1 MKRRIEAVL
10 LAAAVCI
17 GLLAGCGG
25 GSKELAVYELGEDQV
40 VSLESIMDE
49 GEALLTSIDEPTDA
63 ALEAGLAEYTYHY
76 REIEDPALL
85 AAAYIDV
92 LKEAEQGFTMIDEGN
107 HRFAEGNEPSLET
120 LTGEIRLAK
129 ASATEGKL
137 FKVIVAWSEFA
148 MAIQISQPD
157 GKILPPPEPEV
168 SEEEESR
175 PTALSEQMDFFNS
188 LEPRNIGLE
197 GDDMADYTIYPKQGW
212 VLVDSFSCRELD
224 VYLEDALSGINV
236 HMGTYYLSS
245 DLQRLYQKTES
256 GEIVQIS
263 LS

>member
-1 MKRRIEAVL
+1 MKRRIGAFL
-10 LAAAVCI
+10 LAAVICA
-17 GLLAGCGG
+17 GLLSGCKK
-25 GSKELAVYELGEDQV
+25 KEQAAAVYELGDDQV
-40 VSLESIMDE
+40 VSLDSIIDE

-92 LKEAEQGFTMIDEGN
+92 LKDAEQGFTMVDEGN
-107 HRFAEGNEPSLET
+107 HRFAEGQEPDLET
-120 LTGEIRLAK
+120 LIGEIRLAK

-148 MAIQISQPD
+148 IAIQISQPD

-168 SEEEESR
+168 TQEEESR
-175 PTALSEQMDFFNS
+175 PTALSEQLDFFNS

-197 GDDMADYTIYPKQGW
+197 GDNMADYTIYPKQGW

-224 VYLEDALSGINV
+224 VYLEDARTGDNV
-236 HMGTYYLSS
+236 YMGTYFLGS
-245 DLQRLYQKTES
+245 DLQHLYQKTAD
-256 GEIVQIS
+256 GEIVS
-263 LS
+263 VPLS